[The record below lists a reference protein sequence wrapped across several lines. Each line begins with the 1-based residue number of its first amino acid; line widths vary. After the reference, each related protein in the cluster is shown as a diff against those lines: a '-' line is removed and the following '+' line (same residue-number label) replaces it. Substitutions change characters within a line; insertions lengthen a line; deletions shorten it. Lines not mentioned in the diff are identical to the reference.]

1 VLSQD
6 IPSSDHVDQGEEETW
21 DTVGLAAERSTSPP
35 PTTGEVVPA
44 PAQQVA
50 GVNNSQTS
58 AEERR
63 PDPSPAKVA
72 EQPEEAQAEDE
83 ATTVAG
89 LVDIA
94 SILGA
99 LIVTV
104 VPVDFVSLANL
115 QSSRMDY
122 QSFMK
127 D

>member
-1 VLSQD
+1 
-6 IPSSDHVDQGEEETW
+6 
-21 DTVGLAAERSTSPP
+21 
-35 PTTGEVVPA
+35 
-44 PAQQVA
+44 
-50 GVNNSQTS
+50 
-58 AEERR
+58 
-63 PDPSPAKVA
+63 VA

-104 VPVDFVSLANL
+104 VPVEFVSLANL

>member
-1 VLSQD
+1 
-6 IPSSDHVDQGEEETW
+6 
-21 DTVGLAAERSTSPP
+21 
-35 PTTGEVVPA
+35 VPA

-50 GVNNSQTS
+50 GVNNPQTS

-72 EQPEEAQAEDE
+72 EQLEEAQAEDE